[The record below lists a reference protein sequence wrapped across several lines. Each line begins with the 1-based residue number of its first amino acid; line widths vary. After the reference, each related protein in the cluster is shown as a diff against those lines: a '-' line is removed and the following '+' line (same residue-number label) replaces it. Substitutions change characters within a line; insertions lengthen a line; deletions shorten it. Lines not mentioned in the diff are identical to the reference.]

1 MHLERTVIDV
11 LGPHLRKPAK
21 AVMAMTQA
29 VTLDPPAGRIT
40 DDILGVELEERLDRS
55 LDGHRPASI
64 PPEDRH
70 GRASGGSRTSS
81 AGVQLTWTRKHAGA
95 VTIERRTGNPIR
107 RSMPR

>member
-1 MHLERTVIDV
+1 MHLERAVIDV

-55 LDGHRPASI
+55 LDGHRFASI
-64 PPEDRH
+64 PPE
-70 GRASGGSRTSS
+70 APPW
-81 AGVQLTWTRKHAGA
+81 AGV
-95 VTIERRTGNPIR
+95 RRISNIQRGRPAHVDAQACR
-107 RSMPR
+107 RRND